1 MKFNEKTINSEN
13 IFNGKILKLRVD
25 EVMLSNG
32 DKTTREIVEHNG
44 AVAIIPLIDEE
55 KMFLVK
61 QFRKAIEKELI
72 ELPAGKIEKEEDPKE
87 CALRELE
94 EEIGYKAGHIKK
106 LLSIYTSPGFSN
118 EIIHIYVAWDLKK
131 TKINRDDDELM
142 DIIEVSINEAKNM
155 IDEGKIMDAKTITGI
170 LAYLNKNN

>member
-55 KMFLVK
+55 RMFLVK

-94 EEIGYKAGHIKK
+94 EEIGYKAGHIQK

-118 EIIHIYVAWDLKK
+118 EIIHIYVAGDLKK

-155 IDEGKIMDAKTITGI
+155 MDEGKIMDAKTITGI
-170 LAYLNKNN
+170 LAYFNKNN

>member
-32 DKTTREIVEHNG
+32 EKTTREIVKNNR
-44 AVAIIPLIDEE
+44 AVAIIQIKKKK

-72 ELPAGKIEKEEDPKE
+72 ELPAGKIEKEEDPKD

-94 EEIGYKAGHIKK
+94 EEIGYKAGHIQK

-118 EIIHIYVAWDLKK
+118 EIIHIYVARDLKK

-155 IDEGKIMDAKTITGI
+155 MDEGKIMDAKTITGI